1 MVIVKILK
9 IVVSS
14 AVEAEVATL
23 FRAAQTIVPLRII
36 ADELEHKQSATP
48 LRIDN
53 NTASGIMNDTI
64 RKQQNKAMDMRFYWL
79 KDRVPQQMF
88 KAYWVPG
95 KVNLANYF
103 SKHHLAS
110 HVKKV
115 RKLYVNEPDS
125 PRTIR
130 ACNKILAQ

>member
-53 NTASGIMNDTI
+53 NTASGIINGTI
-64 RKQQNKAMDMRFYWL
+64 RQQPSKAKHMRFYWL
-79 KDRVPQQMF
+79 NDRVTQ
-88 KAYWVPG
+88 
-95 KVNLANYF
+95 
-103 SKHHLAS
+103 
-110 HVKKV
+110 
-115 RKLYVNEPDS
+115 
-125 PRTIR
+125 
-130 ACNKILAQ
+130 